1 MFDRIPEPE
10 LMLNELQC
18 ITYNQSLINNNE
30 ALSRFIQTYKK
41 YIGVFEG
48 SVVDLGSGSA
58 NFIIEL
64 CKAYPNLSVTC
75 YESSS
80 AMIKIANKNISENNL
95 QDRITI
101 IQDDF
106 FNAKGNFDVVIANRV
121 LHHVN
126 NTERFWSL
134 INSLSKN
141 ILICDLERPKELK
154 YIKDKFDIDVKNSF
168 KAAYNISEVKDQTR
182 LYNYNVL
189 REKVGDELFTFI
201 VYQNKNNVS
210 SLTTP

>member
-10 LMLNELQC
+10 LMEGEEQC
-18 ITYNQSLINNNE
+18 ITYNQSLVDNE
-30 ALSRFIQTYKK
+30 NALSKFIEIYNT
-41 YIGVFEG
+41 YIGIFQG
-48 SVVDLGSGSA
+48 SIIDLGSGTA

-64 CKAYPNLSVTC
+64 CKVHPDLTATC
-75 YESSS
+75 YEGSS
-80 AMIKIANKNISENNL
+80 AMIKIANKNISDNGL
-95 QDRITI
+95 QDRITV
-101 IQDDF
+101 IQDNF
-106 FNAKGNFDVVIANRV
+106 FNAKGIFDVVIANRV

-141 ILICDLERPKELK
+141 VLVCDLERPKELK

-168 KAAYNISEVKDQTR
+168 KAAYNINEVKEQTR

-189 REKVGDELFTFI
+189 RENVGEELFTFI
-201 VYQNKNNVS
+201 VYQNK
-210 SLTTP
+210 